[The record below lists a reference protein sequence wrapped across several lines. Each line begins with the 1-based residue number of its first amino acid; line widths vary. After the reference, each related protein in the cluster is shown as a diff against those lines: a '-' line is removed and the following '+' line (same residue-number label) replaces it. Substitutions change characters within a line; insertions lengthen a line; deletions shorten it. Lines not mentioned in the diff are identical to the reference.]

1 MPGAGVSFWIGAG
14 RGGGAKGA
22 GGAFEGL
29 KQFIIHYHRQSLVG
43 MTYFVIDQKSY
54 K

>member
-1 MPGAGVSFWIGAG
+1 MSRIAGLTVPGAGVSFWIGAG

-29 KQFIIHYHRQSLVG
+29 KQFII
-43 MTYFVIDQKSY
+43 IDRKSY